1 MSAKE
6 QYSRQIALAKWI
18 NESLCGEFALNDQTR
33 LAFNCFDLAIEHH
46 AAIFSLYS
54 LELYG
59 SMFALLRV
67 HFEACGK
74 GLWLRHAAT
83 EEDVKKYERD
93 DLNVGFGTLISIVE
107 GKLGIESGAL
117 SKIKANSWDIF
128 CSFTHTGYQSL
139 VKRSN
144 QTHTGNV
151 NYHDDELA
159 SCLQLS
165 GTFAMLAAVELAS
178 ISENQEMISKAL
190 LHAKKYAENSSNN
203 LLKPTPNGTV

>member
-6 QYSRQIALAKWI
+6 EYYRQIALSKWI
-18 NESLCGEFALNDQTR
+18 NESLCGEFSLNDQTR

-59 SMFALLRV
+59 SMYALLRV
-67 HFEACGK
+67 QFESCGK

-83 EEDVKKYERD
+83 EEDIKKFEKED
-93 DLNVGFGTLISIVE
+93 INIGFGTLISIVE
-107 GKLGIESGAL
+107 RKLGIESGAL
-117 SKIKANSWDIF
+117 SKLKVNSWDIF
-128 CSFTHTGYQSL
+128 CSFSHTGYQSL
-139 VKRSN
+139 VRRSN

-165 GTFAMLAAVELAS
+165 GTFAMFAAVELAS

-190 LHAKKYAENSSNN
+190 QHAKEYAGNYSNHS
-203 LLKPTPNGTV
+203 LKPTL